1 MDEFF
6 RELDMECVFLD
17 GEQKFEMVEFMKEK
31 EILDYLNWK
40 IMELEKNIVGE
51 KIKEKVKFDV
61 EREKLERFQELYF
74 EQKIQ
79 LDNCFEFMREQLQ

>member
-1 MDEFF
+1 MDEFY

-17 GEQKFEMVEFMKEK
+17 GEQKFEIIEFMKEK

-40 IMELEKNIVGE
+40 IVELEKNIVGE

-61 EREKLERFQELYF
+61 EREKLERFQEFYF

-79 LDNCFEFMREQLQ
+79 LDNCFEFMREQL